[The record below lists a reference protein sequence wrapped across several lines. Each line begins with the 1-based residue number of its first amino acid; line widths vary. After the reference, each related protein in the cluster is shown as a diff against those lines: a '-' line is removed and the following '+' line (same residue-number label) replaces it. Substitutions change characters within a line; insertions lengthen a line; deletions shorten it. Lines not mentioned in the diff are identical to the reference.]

1 MLSQTQELIINQ
13 PAMKNGIYASPA
25 KIFFAN
31 SLMKPVLALLL
42 LSAVLPG
49 CTQEPEDITATPVD
63 SDDPILS
70 AKRGVTRSYQPSG
83 LIQHP

>member
-1 MLSQTQELIINQ
+1 MLSQTQELIINE
-13 PAMKNGIYASPA
+13 PANEEWNLCLTCQKF
-25 KIFFAN
+25 FFAN

-70 AKRGVTRSYQPSG
+70 AEAGGVSELPTQ
-83 LIQHP
+83 